1 MSPQKMR
8 ITKQL
13 TRDDVAD
20 ASTQHVVTKAM
31 GQATGITAAAPS
43 DDRSN
48 LEPLK
53 ALDQPVA
60 NLRLYR
66 PCRHIMPYLIKSRD
80 VASIGI

>member
-1 MSPQKMR
+1 MNPQKMR

-13 TRDDVAD
+13 ARDDVD
-20 ASTQHVVTKAM
+20 TQDVVTKAM
-31 GQATGITAAAPS
+31 GQATGITAATPN

-53 ALDQPVA
+53 ALDQPVT

-66 PCRHIMPYLIKSRD
+66 PRRHIMPYLIKSRD
-80 VASIGI
+80 VASIGIRP